1 MLPIFLLED
10 SKSQGQR
17 TQVLKKET
25 GLNLGSTM
33 INYDSMIVKL
43 LI

>member
-1 MLPIFLLED
+1 MQPIFLLED
-10 SKSQGQR
+10 SQGQR

-25 GLNLGSTM
+25 GLNLGFTM